1 MAYFELPTNYQ
12 CIVPNATD
20 TQFYAYNSRTRDT
33 FVLTGYEWRLNTH
46 VSFNYDQDLSQY
58 NCYTSEKLV
67 PTSVLNSFVLPSCII
82 VLCFFALIIKMF
94 MGVKR

>member
-20 TQFYAYNSRTRDT
+20 TQFYAYNSRSRDT
-33 FVLTGYEWRLNTH
+33 YVLTGFDWRLTAH
-46 VSFNYDQDLSQY
+46 ASFNYDQDLSQY
-58 NCYTSEKLV
+58 NCYTAEKLV
-67 PTSVLNSFVLPSCII
+67 PTSVLLSFVLPATLF
-82 VLCFFALIIKMF
+82 VLCFFALILKMF